1 MKEKKKKVY
10 DSPQLESII
19 LELEQCIA
27 ASGDSTLN
35 DLIANELADEG
46 V

>member
-10 DSPQLESII
+10 DSPQSESII

-35 DLIANELADEG
+35 DLIVNELADEG